1 MRANPLRRHVAN
13 MAEAFRRA
21 GPNRKVESLRLEIRL
36 PADDPDTRGLRP
48 GKPISVGEPLAS
60 PYTEAAV
67 SEEAKDGSV
76 LVTLTW
82 RSL

>member
-1 MRANPLRRHVAN
+1 MVLNPLRRHVAN
-13 MAEAFRRA
+13 MAEAFRRV
-21 GPNRKVESLRLEIRL
+21 GPNRKVGSLRLEIRL

-48 GKPISVGEPLAS
+48 GKLIPVSEPLG
-60 PYTEAAV
+60 PFTEAKV
-67 SEEAKDGSV
+67 SAEDRDGSV